1 MVIAITVAGVLV
13 AALQAATLFIL
24 SDLRDRIMRLEN
36 AQMTNPPTWKV
47 ERVTA

>member
-1 MVIAITVAGVLV
+1 VVIAIAIVGTLV
-13 AALQAATLFIL
+13 GALQAASLFIL